1 MYIVIER
8 SPNSFLQT
16 EYHITN
22 EKQMR
27 QFIIDKDC
35 DEAVSYEDFL
45 NNDFRENLEVAL
57 NESDENKQYQVV
69 HIWLH

>member
-22 EKQMR
+22 ETQMR
-27 QFIIDKDC
+27 QFIVDKDC
-35 DEAVSYEDFL
+35 DEAVSSEDFS
-45 NNDFRENLEVAL
+45 NNHFRENLEIAL
-57 NESDENKQYQVV
+57 NEIEDNKKYQVV
-69 HIWLH
+69 HIWLN